1 MEGNNIVALAKTVE
15 ELCTHHTN
23 HVDTVARL
31 VEKVT
36 HMEQRINKVAGDLNT
51 LLEGLIG

>member
-15 ELCTHHTN
+15 ELCTHHTKN
-23 HVDTVARL
+23 SDIVARL

-36 HMEQRINKVAGDLNT
+36 HIEQRMNKVAGDLNT